1 VLGINAKIDCL
12 RTAKNYLYML
22 ASVVY
27 YMQVLGLEKLLL
39 AAQRNKQTN
48 EDRELFL
55 QKRRQYLANSLYS
68 LISKAISLL
77 AYRKFVALTA
87 SNLGN
92 AY

>member
-1 VLGINAKIDCL
+1 MLGINAKIDCL
-12 RTAKNYLYML
+12 RIAKNYLYML

-27 YMQVLGLEKLLL
+27 CMQVIELEKLLL
-39 AAQRNKQTN
+39 AVQRNKQTN
-48 EDRELFL
+48 KDCKVFL

-77 AYRKFVALTA
+77 AYRKFVAITA